1 MIIKDR
7 SFPHPVLAPFRD
19 DVQPNNFE
27 FEVTVTSDAD
37 NYYVAARF
45 AYDNATMQSLIATGR
60 AIHAVHFECRRNF
73 FREIFEFSE
82 KAKSLTISTSQLVGR
97 VEVSGFIKALG
108 RIEQYRVEGAHP
120 DYGERAFGIRNG
132 DVLAVAPSQYFDAY
146 VDYDPLRN
154 IASILT
160 IQRSPEIDEGE
171 MTLDTSGNR
180 IVANLAQR
188 DYERYTDLKADP
200 KLGSLLANQVVV
212 PAILEAIHEIRDT
225 PEDDFEIEMSKRW
238 FRSIVKKFADSG
250 INIRSDDQSPVEAA
264 QKILQLPLRRSL
276 ESLIQMN
283 PLEEGL

>member
-19 DVQPNNFE
+19 DVQPNNFG

-37 NYYVAARF
+37 NYYVSVRF
-45 AYDNATMQSLIATGR
+45 DYENTTLSSLIASAK

-73 FREIFEFSE
+73 FRKIFEFPE
-82 KAKSLTISTSQLVGR
+82 KTTSVTIPTFELLGR

-108 RIEQYRVEGAHP
+108 ATESYRVEGAHV
-120 DYGERAFGIRNG
+120 DYGDRGFSIRNG

-160 IQRSPEIDEGE
+160 IQRSSEVEEGE
-171 MTLDTSGNR
+171 MSLDTSGNR
-180 IVANLAQR
+180 IVANLAQN
-188 DYERYTDLKADP
+188 DYDRYTDLKADP
-200 KLGSLLANQVVV
+200 KLGALLANQVVV
-212 PAILEAIHEIRDT
+212 PAILEAIHEIRGT
-225 PEDDFEIEMSKRW
+225 PEEDFEIEMSKRW
-238 FRSIVKKFADSG
+238 FRSIVKKFEDTG
-250 INIRSDDQSPVEAA
+250 VDIRSDDLSPVEAA
-264 QKILQLPLRRSL
+264 QKVLRLPLRRSL
-276 ESLIQMN
+276 ESILQMN